1 MDANAGQVM
10 GINGR
15 PSGER
20 VEDQFFVHTV
30 SPAMRGVDQVISN
43 IASTDLPV
51 LLLGESGTGK
61 EAVAL
66 RIHCLSHRR
75 HDPFTKVVCGTLT
88 AEFFDR
94 REQGL
99 ATDNGNG
106 GPPRSGTL
114 FLDEVAELDPACQSS
129 LLHAFPDGE
138 VVPLSRFLGARIIS
152 ASDRTEE
159 EFEGAVHR
167 GSFRKDL
174 FYRINGVC
182 LRLPPLRE
190 RRDDIPGL
198 VEFLLRKNSALL
210 GRPQPSLSSHALH
223 ILREYS
229 WPGNIRELE
238 NTVKRIVALGDDS
251 IAIAHLGS
259 LATGTRSVN
268 GQAERLS
275 LKQAG
280 RAASHRAERE
290 LILKVLTRTRWNRK
304 RAAQELQVSY
314 KALLYKLK
322 QFGLDQSEYS
332 EEREETSLE

>member
-1 MDANAGQVM
+1 MDSNAGHVTV
-10 GINGR
+10 N
-15 PSGER
+15 GER
-20 VEDQFFVHTV
+20 PKVETLEDQFFVHAV
-30 SPAMRGVDQVISN
+30 SPAMRAVEQMISN

-61 EAVAL
+61 EAVAV
-66 RIHCLSHRR
+66 RIHCLSQRR
-75 HDPFTKVVCGTLT
+75 QDPFTKVVCGTLSP
-88 AEFFDR
+88 EFFDR
-94 REQGL
+94 REHVRG
-99 ATDNGNG
+99 TGDGNG
-106 GPPRSGTL
+106 DPSRSGTL

-138 VVPLSRFLGARIIS
+138 VVPSSHLLGARIVS
-152 ASDRTEE
+152 ASSLTQE
-159 EFEGAVHR
+159 EFDGAVSR

-190 RRDDIPGL
+190 RRDDIPSL
-198 VEFLLRKNSALL
+198 VEFLLRKNSAVL

-223 ILREYS
+223 ILRDYS

-238 NTVKRIVALGDDS
+238 NTVKRIVAIGDDS

-259 LATGTRSVN
+259 PATVTRTATSA
-268 GQAERLS
+268 AERLS

-280 RAASHRAERE
+280 RVASNRAERE

-304 RAAQELQVSY
+304 RAARELQVSY

>member
-1 MDANAGQVM
+1 MDSNMEKVA
-10 GINGR
+10 GINLQR
-15 PSGER
+15 TDEM
-20 VEDQFFVHTV
+20 VADQFFVHAV
-30 SPAMRGVDQVISN
+30 SPAMVAVERVISN
-43 IASTDLPV
+43 IAPTDLPV

-61 EAVAL
+61 EALAV
-66 RIHCLSHRR
+66 RIHCLSPRR
-75 HDPFTKVVCGTLT
+75 NDPFAKMVCGTLN
-88 AEFFDR
+88 AEFFEY
-94 REQGL
+94 REPPL
-99 ATDNGNG
+99 ATERGNG

-114 FLDEVAELDPACQSS
+114 FLDEVTELDPACQSS

-138 VVPLSRFLGARIIS
+138 IVSSSHFLGARIIS
-152 ASDRTEE
+152 ASSRTEE
-159 EFEGAVHR
+159 ELESAVQR

-190 RRDDIPGL
+190 RRDDIPPL
-198 VEFLLRKNSALL
+198 VEFLLRKSSAAL
-210 GRPQPSLSSHALH
+210 GRPRPSVSFRTLH
-223 ILREYS
+223 LMREYS

-251 IAIAHLGS
+251 IAIAHLGTP
-259 LATGTRSVN
+259 ATVTRTATSA
-268 GQAERLS
+268 AERLS

-280 RAASHRAERE
+280 RAASDRAERE
-290 LILKVLTRTRWNRK
+290 LILKVLRRRRWNRK

-322 QFGLDQSEYS
+322 QFGLDQSGFS